1 MNDGRTYNAGSDRV
15 SLGLWFASV
24 VASLLLL
31 GLLSYQWTKARQFD
45 PSSNQ
50 MTSQARVDKVLE
62 QYAKDMNLAGADVAG
77 LNTGAFIQS
86 LSFSDTS
93 EVYLTGYL
101 WQRYLN
107 DLPDDP
113 YAPWKQS
120 CEHDYLPWVLPDRV
134 RLGDDKEPR
143 LAYSEE
149 IWGESGDNESAP
161 PRLGMLCG
169 WFFEATLRQ
178 AFNYRRY
185 PFDNTI
191 ISLRIWLRDPHMNVV
206 TTPDFPA
213 YPGGTGYDDL
223 FGINEQMVLS
233 SWERK
238 NTFFTYT
245 YLDAQNTNLGM
256 LDLDMIEKNP
266 DLNYRFVIKRKL
278 VDSMV
283 EHLLGIF
290 VVMILLYAT
299 LLVISRDEKKAE
311 RHGFNTA
318 MVLGACSALFFVIL
332 ISHIQLRTQFTGT
345 SVVYLEGFYYLA
357 YLLLIMTTVNTYL
370 FSENPNPL
378 TAVLH
383 YRDNIVPKL
392 LYWPVVL
399 SSSVIWTH
407 FMLFTGAGSGT

>member
-1 MNDGRTYNAGSDRV
+1 M
-15 SLGLWFASV
+15 ASV
-24 VASLLLL
+24 VVSLSLR
-31 GLLSYQWTKARQFD
+31 GILSYQWTKARQFD

-50 MTSQARVDKVLE
+50 LASQTQVDQVLE
-62 QYAKDMNLAGADVAG
+62 RYAKDMNLDRADIIG
-77 LNTGAFIQS
+77 LSTGAFIQS

-101 WQRYLN
+101 WQRYIN
-107 DLPDDP
+107 ELPDDP
-113 YAPWKQS
+113 YAPWKDS

-143 LAYSEE
+143 LAYSEV
-149 IWGESGDNESAP
+149 IRGQAVNDESAP
-161 PRLGMLCG
+161 PSLGMLCG

-191 ISLRIWLRDPHMNVV
+191 ISLRIWLRDPDMNVV
-206 TTPDFPA
+206 TTPDFSA
-213 YPGGTGYDDL
+213 YPNGTGYDDL
-223 FGINEQMVLS
+223 FGINEQMVLN

-238 NTFFTYT
+238 NTYFTYT
-245 YLDAQNTNLGM
+245 YLDTLNTNLGM
-256 LDLDMIEKNP
+256 LDMNVVNKNP
-266 DLNYRFVIKRKL
+266 ELNYRFVIKRKL

-283 EHLLGIF
+283 EHLLGIL

-299 LLVISRDEKKAE
+299 LLVISRDEEKAD

-332 ISHIQLRTQFTGT
+332 ISHIQIRTQFSGT
-345 SVVYLEGFYYLA
+345 SVVYLEGFYYLT
-357 YLLLIMTTVNTYL
+357 YLLLIMTTINTYL
-370 FSENPNPL
+370 FSENPNHL

-399 SSSVIWTH
+399 SSSVVWTH
-407 FMLFTGAGSGT
+407 FMLLAGV

>member
-1 MNDGRTYNAGSDRV
+1 MNNDLKISRGSDRV
-15 SLGLWFASV
+15 HYGLWMASV
-24 VASLLLL
+24 VVSLSLL
-31 GLLSYQWTKARQFD
+31 GILSYQWTKARQFD

-50 MTSQARVDKVLE
+50 LANQTQVDQVLE
-62 QYAKDMNLAGADVAG
+62 RYAKDMNLDRADIIG
-77 LNTGAFIQS
+77 LSTGAFIQS

-101 WQRYLN
+101 WQRYIN
-107 DLPDDP
+107 ELPDDP
-113 YAPWKQS
+113 YAPWKDS

-143 LAYSEE
+143 LAYSEV
-149 IWGESGDNESAP
+149 IRGQAVNDESAP
-161 PRLGMLCG
+161 ARLGMLCG

-178 AFNYRRY
+178 AFNYGRY

-191 ISLRIWLRDPHMNVV
+191 ISLRIWLRDPDMNVV
-206 TTPDFPA
+206 TTPDFSA
-213 YPGGTGYDDL
+213 YPNGTGYDDL

-238 NTFFTYT
+238 NTYFTYT
-245 YLDAQNTNLGM
+245 YLDTLNTNLGM
-256 LDLDMIEKNP
+256 LDMNVVNKNP
-266 DLNYRFVIKRKL
+266 ELNYRFVIKRKL

-283 EHLLGIF
+283 EHLLGIL

-299 LLVISRDEKKAE
+299 LLVISRDEEKAD

-332 ISHIQLRTQFTGT
+332 ISHIQIRTQFSGT
-345 SVVYLEGFYYLA
+345 SVVYLEGFYYLT
-357 YLLLIMTTVNTYL
+357 YLLLIMTTINTYL
-370 FSENPNPL
+370 FSENPNHL

-399 SSSVIWTH
+399 SSSVVWTH
-407 FMLFTGAGSGT
+407 FMLLAGV

>member
-1 MNDGRTYNAGSDRV
+1 M
-15 SLGLWFASV
+15 ASV
-24 VASLLLL
+24 VVSLSLL
-31 GLLSYQWTKARQFD
+31 GILSYQWTKARQFD

-50 MTSQARVDKVLE
+50 LASQTQVDQVLE
-62 QYAKDMNLAGADVAG
+62 RYAKDMNLDRADIIG
-77 LNTGAFIQS
+77 LSTGAFIQS

-101 WQRYLN
+101 WQRYIN
-107 DLPDDP
+107 ELPDDP
-113 YAPWKQS
+113 YAPWKDS

-143 LAYSEE
+143 LAYSEV
-149 IWGESGDNESAP
+149 IRGQAVNDESAP
-161 PRLGMLCG
+161 PSLGMLCG

-191 ISLRIWLRDPHMNVV
+191 ISLRIWLRDPDMNVV
-206 TTPDFPA
+206 TTPDFSA
-213 YPGGTGYDDL
+213 YPNGTGYDDL
-223 FGINEQMVLS
+223 FGINEQMVLN

-238 NTFFTYT
+238 NTYFTYT
-245 YLDAQNTNLGM
+245 YLDTLNTNLGM
-256 LDLDMIEKNP
+256 LDMNVVNKNP
-266 DLNYRFVIKRKL
+266 ELNYRFVIKRKL

-283 EHLLGIF
+283 EHLLGIL

-299 LLVISRDEKKAE
+299 LLVISRDEEKAD

-332 ISHIQLRTQFTGT
+332 ISHIQIRTQFSGT
-345 SVVYLEGFYYLA
+345 SVVYLEGFYYLT
-357 YLLLIMTTVNTYL
+357 YLLLIMTTINTYL
-370 FSENPNPL
+370 FSENPNHL

-399 SSSVIWTH
+399 SSSVVWTH
-407 FMLFTGAGSGT
+407 FMLLAGV

>member
-1 MNDGRTYNAGSDRV
+1 MNNDRKFSRGSDRFHYGLWMASLVV
-15 SLGLWFASV
+15 SL
-24 VASLLLL
+24 SLL
-31 GLLSYQWTKARQFD
+31 GILSYQWTKARQFD

-50 MTSQARVDKVLE
+50 LANQTQVDQVLE
-62 QYAKDMNLAGADVAG
+62 RYAKDMDLARADIIG
-77 LNTGAFIQS
+77 LSTGAFIQS

-101 WQRYLN
+101 WQRYIN
-107 DLPDDP
+107 ELPDDP
-113 YAPWKQS
+113 YAPWKDS

-143 LAYSEE
+143 LAYSEV
-149 IWGESGDNESAP
+149 IRGQAVNDESAP
-161 PRLGMLCG
+161 ARLGMLCG

-178 AFNYRRY
+178 AFNYGRY

-191 ISLRIWLRDPHMNVV
+191 ISLRIWLRDPDMNVV
-206 TTPDFPA
+206 TTPDFSA
-213 YPGGTGYDDL
+213 YPNGTGYDDL
-223 FGINEQMVLS
+223 FGINEQMVLN

-238 NTFFTYT
+238 NTYFTYT
-245 YLDAQNTNLGM
+245 YLDTLNTNLGM
-256 LDLDMIEKNP
+256 LDMNVVNKNP
-266 DLNYRFVIKRKL
+266 ELNYRFVIKRKL

-283 EHLLGIF
+283 EHLLGIL

-299 LLVISRDEKKAE
+299 LLVISRDEEKAD

-332 ISHIQLRTQFTGT
+332 ISHIQIRTQFSGT
-345 SVVYLEGFYYLA
+345 SVVYLEGFYYLT
-357 YLLLIMTTVNTYL
+357 YLLLIMTTINTYL
-370 FSENPNPL
+370 FSENPNHL

-399 SSSVIWTH
+399 SSSVVWTH
-407 FMLFTGAGSGT
+407 FMLFAGV

>member
-1 MNDGRTYNAGSDRV
+1 MNNDLKISRGSDRV
-15 SLGLWFASV
+15 HYGLWMASV
-24 VASLLLL
+24 VVSLSLL
-31 GLLSYQWTKARQFD
+31 GILSYQWTKARQFD

-50 MTSQARVDKVLE
+50 LASQTQVDQVLE
-62 QYAKDMNLAGADVAG
+62 RYAKDMNLDRADIIG
-77 LNTGAFIQS
+77 LSTGAFIQS

-101 WQRYLN
+101 WQRYIN
-107 DLPDDP
+107 ELPDDP
-113 YAPWKQS
+113 YAPWKDS

-143 LAYSEE
+143 LAYSEV
-149 IWGESGDNESAP
+149 IRGQAVNDESAP
-161 PRLGMLCG
+161 ARLGMLCG

-191 ISLRIWLRDPHMNVV
+191 ISLRIWLRDPDMNVV
-206 TTPDFPA
+206 TTPDFSA
-213 YPGGTGYDDL
+213 YPNGTGYDDL

-238 NTFFTYT
+238 NTYFTYT
-245 YLDAQNTNLGM
+245 YLNALNTNLGM
-256 LDLDMIEKNP
+256 LDMNVVNKNP
-266 DLNYRFVIKRKL
+266 ELNYRFVIKRKL

-283 EHLLGIF
+283 EHLLGIL

-299 LLVISRDEKKAE
+299 LLVISRDEEKAD

-332 ISHIQLRTQFTGT
+332 ISHIQIRTQFSGT
-345 SVVYLEGFYYLA
+345 SVVYLEGFYYLT
-357 YLLLIMTTVNTYL
+357 YLLLIMTTINTYL
-370 FSENPNPL
+370 FSENPNHL

-399 SSSVIWTH
+399 SSSVVWTH
-407 FMLFTGAGSGT
+407 FMLFAGV